1 MALGTRRVVPRALT
15 RKLIHADVAARIA
28 QVRKRL
34 GLRRYEFAEKLS
46 VSRASVTN
54 YEKGQMPR
62 ADVLGKIAS
71 LAGVPV
77 EWLLQGTKLPT
88 RQTIGA
94 SPSSRRDVERVL
106 WKFFE
111 LQVTA
116 LPESYVSQFRNRIRG
131 LLKQLTTELKEN
143 SEKVQREH
151 RAQHVKQHRRTRP
164 PRLR

>member
-1 MALGTRRVVPRALT
+1 CSWYKTRSPRALT
-15 RKLIHADVAARIA
+15 RKLIHTDVAARIA

-34 GLRRYEFAEKLS
+34 GLRRYEFADTLD

-77 EWLLQGTKLPT
+77 EWLLHGAKLPT
-88 RQTIGA
+88 RQMIRA
-94 SPSSRRDVERVL
+94 RPSSCRDAELVL

-111 LQVTA
+111 PKVA
-116 LPESYVSQFRNRIRG
+116 GLPESYISQFRNRTRG
-131 LLKQLTTELKEN
+131 LLKQLTAELKEY
-143 SEKVQREH
+143 SEKVQRE
-151 RAQHVKQHRRTRP
+151 
-164 PRLR
+164 

>member
-1 MALGTRRVVPRALT
+1 CSWYKAHSPRALT
-15 RKLIHADVAARIA
+15 RKLIHTDVAARIA

-34 GLRRYEFAEKLS
+34 GLRRYEFADKLS

-77 EWLLQGTKLPT
+77 EWLLHGAKPPT
-88 RQTIGA
+88 RKKTRA
-94 SPSSRRDVERVL
+94 RPSSRRDVEWVL

-111 LQVTA
+111 LKVTA
-116 LPESYVSQFRNRIRG
+116 LPELYITQFRNRTRG
-131 LLKQLTTELKEN
+131 LLKQLTAELKAHLEMLR
-143 SEKVQREH
+143 REH
-151 RAQHVKQHRRTRP
+151 REEPIKRRQGRTKP
-164 PRLR
+164 